1 MRYTANRVRNRRWPP
16 ARHNEMTIAAV
27 AWLAVIAALIPR
39 AAAAPSDHDHAVPQA
54 LAPGY
59 SALEFDPPAPGGYA
73 LPPLGKAADG
83 PVLDSN
89 GKARRLHDYLG
100 DKLVVLS
107 FIYTRC
113 SDVNGCP
120 LATFVLKGVQD
131 RILATPKLEGAVRLV
146 SFSFDPWYDTPAV
159 LNRYASHFRKPEFD
173 WRFLTT
179 HSEAEMRP
187 ILDAYGQWIV
197 RDYDDAGN
205 YLGTVSHLLR
215 VYLIDRQLRVRNIY
229 STSFLHADTVVN
241 DLRTVLAQTRRDSN
255 LE

>member
-1 MRYTANRVRNRRWPP
+1 MRCTANHVRSRQRPP
-16 ARHNEMTIAAV
+16 ARQSEVSIAGV
-27 AWLAVIAALIPR
+27 AWLAVIAALIPQ
-39 AAAAPSDHDHAVPQA
+39 AAAAPSGHDHPPPEV

-59 SALEFDPPAPGGYA
+59 SALQFDPPAPGSYA

-83 PVLDSN
+83 PVLDSS

-113 SDVNGCP
+113 SDINGCP

-131 RILATPKLEGAVRLV
+131 RILATPELEGAVRLV
-146 SFSFDPWYDTPAV
+146 SFSFDPSYDTPAV
-159 LNRYASHFRKPEFD
+159 LSRYASHFRQPEFD

-179 HSEAEMRP
+179 RSEAELRP

-197 RDYDDAGN
+197 RDYDEEGA

-215 VYLIDRQLRVRNIY
+215 VYLIDRQQRIRNIY

-241 DLRTVLAQTRRDSN
+241 DLRTVLTEAQPDSSR
-255 LE
+255 E

>member
-1 MRYTANRVRNRRWPP
+1 MRYTANHAHSRRRPP
-16 ARHNEMTIAAV
+16 VRHNEVTIAGV
-27 AWLAVIAALIPR
+27 AWLAAVAVLVSQ
-39 AAAAPSDHDHAVPQA
+39 AAAAPSGHDHRAPEV

-59 SALEFDPPAPGGYA
+59 SALEFDAPAPGSYA
-73 LPPLGKAADG
+73 LPPLGDAADG
-83 PVLDSN
+83 QVLDSS
-89 GKARRLHDYLG
+89 GKARSLHDYMG

-131 RILATPKLEGAVRLV
+131 RILATPQLEGAVRLV
-146 SFSFDPWYDTPAV
+146 SFSFDPSYDTPAV
-159 LNRYASHFRKPEFD
+159 LSRYASHFRQPEFD
-173 WRFLTT
+173 WQFLTT
-179 HSEAEMRP
+179 RSEAELRP

-197 RDYDDAGN
+197 RDYDEEGV

-215 VYLIDRQLRVRNIY
+215 VYLIDRQQRIRNIY

-241 DLRTVLAQTRRDSN
+241 DLRTVLAEARRDSN
-255 LE
+255 RE